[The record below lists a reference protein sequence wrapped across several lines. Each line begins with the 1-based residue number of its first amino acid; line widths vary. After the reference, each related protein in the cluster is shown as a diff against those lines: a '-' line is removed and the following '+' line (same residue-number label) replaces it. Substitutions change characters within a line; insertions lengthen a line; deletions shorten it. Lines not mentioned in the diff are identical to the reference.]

1 MSLAISD
8 VAPIRTPD
16 PIAIMKKIMG
26 NVIVIAARA
35 SELNLPRN
43 IASIILKAVCRS
55 MATIIGA
62 DSFMSVFSMLP
73 FMMSGFLFEKMFI
86 FFIKGEYINID

>member
-1 MSLAISD
+1 MSRAIND

-26 NVIVIAARA
+26 NVIVMAARA

-43 IASIILKAVCRS
+43 IASIILNAVCRS

-62 DSFMSVFSMLP
+62 DSLISVFFMLP
-73 FMMSGFLFEKMFI
+73 FVISGFCFEKMFI